1 VEEKI
6 MSDNNNNGNGIVYLL
21 AGFGLGAIVGAVA
34 GLMFAPK
41 DGKELRNEIGGKA
54 KELKGKTQEWVNEQR
69 AKRSSLAAAGMDS
82 TEEVGA

>member
-1 VEEKI
+1 
-6 MSDNNNNGNGIVYLL
+6 
-21 AGFGLGAIVGAVA
+21 
-34 GLMFAPK
+34 MFAPK

>member
-1 VEEKI
+1 
-6 MSDNNNNGNGIVYLL
+6 MSDNQQGGNSFLYML

-41 DGKELRNEIGGKA
+41 EGKELRSEVGSKV
-54 KELKGKTQEWVNEQR
+54 KEVKGKTQEWVNEQR
-69 AKRSSLAAAGMDS
+69 AKRSALTAAAVDS